1 MNFLRDEK
9 GQLSAEL
16 LLVLA
21 AVVAVAV
28 LLITQLRETGT
39 QSKKALEKETKDF
52 LEELDKI
59 NKDA

>member
-1 MNFLRDEK
+1 MRILREER

-39 QSKKALEKETKDF
+39 ASKKALEKETKEF

-59 NKDA
+59 NKE